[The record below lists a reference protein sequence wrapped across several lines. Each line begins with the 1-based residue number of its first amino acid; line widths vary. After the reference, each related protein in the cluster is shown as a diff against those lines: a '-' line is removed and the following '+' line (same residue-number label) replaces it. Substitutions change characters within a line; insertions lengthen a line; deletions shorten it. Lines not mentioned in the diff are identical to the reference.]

1 MAPIEKPTKQELI
14 PKLTQHI
21 KFKEKIISFLIQ
33 NKNQK
38 VHINLIFYG
47 LEKKKEY

>member
-21 KFKEKIISFLIQ
+21 KFKEKIIIFLIQ